1 MRNKRLLPP
10 PGRGLITDDLREFG
24 RFDVPT
30 LLGVSKTAPYFH
42 DNSAA
47 TLEQVIEHYQAMFG
61 FIEFFD
67 KTQGL
72 FAPPGPNGE
81 GCKQGE
87 CGITP
92 IPEAKIPGLFAYRM
106 RL

>member
-1 MRNKRLLPP
+1 LT
-10 PGRGLITDDLREFG
+10 TDDLREFS

-30 LLGVSKTAPYFH
+30 LWGVSKAAPYFH